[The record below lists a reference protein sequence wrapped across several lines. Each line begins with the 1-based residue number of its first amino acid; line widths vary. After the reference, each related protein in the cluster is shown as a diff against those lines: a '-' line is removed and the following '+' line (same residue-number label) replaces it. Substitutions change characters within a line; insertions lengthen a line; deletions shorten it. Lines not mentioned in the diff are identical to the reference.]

1 MRRFAFTAMIAAILA
16 GALAWAPSAGAA
28 PGPPVSVKVVPASGT
43 TGNYFQ
49 VSAQPGQL
57 APAGTLKLRNLSEQP
72 LTVLLDP
79 VRGLTASTLG
89 SAYGLRGSKA
99 SGPASWVVLG
109 QRRIVLA
116 AHAGTRV
123 PVSVR
128 MGAGVRPGD
137 YLAGIGV
144 QSGGAG
150 NVQVHGNVAISS
162 IQRYAVGVEITV
174 PGARHP
180 HIQLFGA
187 KLDRKPAGVTFSIL
201 GRNDGNV
208 ILQNVKGKATIST
221 GGHVVTQRP
230 IGPGTFVT
238 GTSIAYPILV
248 PSLQPTV
255 GTAYRVRAFLRYP
268 GGTAQLNKVVRFGQ
282 IDAERQQAYGGPAVN
297 NGGGGNHLLLILLIA
312 AVAGCLAALELQRR
326 RRRSGSGS
334 GIGALQRALS
344 GQIANARASGE
355 PLSVTLIPAN
365 GRNPRELA
373 AGIHGCLRPRDKV
386 FRLSRSGVM
395 VVSPDTTPEAGQL
408 LAAEIRR
415 QLSRGRAN
423 GAAVVAVTNAAEYSA
438 EDLLQAA
445 TAGADRGTAR
455 SQVDNGGGHADNGGG
470 QAGTDNKAQ
479 SRDAGSGTEAPGLGS
494 HVGPHGR

>member
-1 MRRFAFTAMIAAILA
+1 MRRFAFTAMVAAILA
-16 GALAWAPSAGAA
+16 GALAWAPSAAA
-28 PGPPVSVKVVPASGT
+28 ASGPPVSVRVVSASGT

-49 VSAQPGQL
+49 VPAQPGQVV
-57 APAGTLKLRNLSEQP
+57 PAGTLKIGNLSEQP

-89 SAYGLRGSKA
+89 SAFGLRGSKA
-99 SGPASWVVLG
+99 SGPTSWVVLG
-109 QRRIVLA
+109 ERRVVLA
-116 AHAGTRV
+116 PHGRARV

-128 MGAGVRPGD
+128 MGVGVRPGD

-144 QSGGAG
+144 QSGGTG
-150 NVQVHGNVAISS
+150 SVQVHGNVAVAS

-187 KLDRKPAGVTFSIL
+187 NLDRKPAGVTFSIL

-208 ILQNVKGKATIST
+208 ILQNVQGQATITT
-221 GGHVVTQRP
+221 GDHVVAKRQM
-230 IGPGTFVT
+230 GPGTFVT
-238 GTSIAYPILV
+238 ATSIAYPILV
-248 PSLQPTV
+248 PSLQSKV

-268 GGTAQLNKVVRFGQ
+268 GGVARLNKVVRFGQ
-282 IDAERQQAYGGPAVN
+282 IDAERQQAYGGPAVD

-312 AVAGCLAALELQRR
+312 AVAAGLAALEVRR

-334 GIGALQRALS
+334 GVGALQRSLPRE
-344 GQIANARASGE
+344 IAQARASGE
-355 PLSVTLIPAN
+355 PLSVTLVPAN

-373 AGIHGCLRPRDKV
+373 SRIRGCMRPRDQV
-386 FRLSRSGVM
+386 FRLSRAGLM

-415 QLSRGRAN
+415 QLSRDRAN
-423 GAAVVAVTNAAEYSA
+423 GSAVVSVTNAAEYSA

-445 TAGADRGTAR
+445 TAGAARGTTR
-455 SQVDNGGGHADNGGG
+455 SQAANGGG

-479 SRDAGSGTEAPGLGS
+479 SRAIGSS
-494 HVGPHGR
+494 